1 MNREL
6 LERVVLPVANE
17 EDARATADA
26 VSPYLHTGDEVVVLH
41 VVEKAGGAP
50 DKAPVEM
57 REEEADKAFEAMHT
71 RLSERDIDVVSELRY
86 GTDVV
91 ETIVDTAVEIDASA
105 VGITPREGS
114 RIAALLGGDVAYR
127 LVTNDR
133 CPVISFPVA
142 DRD

>member
-26 VSPYLHTGDEVVVLH
+26 VSAYLHAGDEVVVLH

-57 REEEADKAFEAMHT
+57 QEEQGDDAFETMRS
-71 RLSERDIDVVSELRY
+71 RLSDRDVEVATELRY

-91 ETIVDTAVEIDASA
+91 ETILDTAVEIDASA
-105 VGITPREGS
+105 VAITPREGS
-114 RIAALLGGDVAYR
+114 RIVALLSGDVAYR
-127 LVTNDR
+127 LVTNER

>member
-6 LERVVLPVANE
+6 LERVVVPVANE

-26 VSPYLHTGDEVVVLH
+26 ISPYLHQKDEVVVLH
-41 VVEKAGGAP
+41 VIEKAGGAP

-57 REEEADKAFEAMHT
+57 REEDAGDAFDVIRSRFEGADVEVT
-71 RLSERDIDVVSELRY
+71 TELRY

-91 ETIVDTAVEIDASA
+91 ETILDTAVEIDASA
-105 VGITPREGS
+105 VAITPREGS
-114 RIAALLGGDVAYR
+114 RIVALLSGDVAYR

-133 CPVISFPVA
+133 CPVIAFPVA